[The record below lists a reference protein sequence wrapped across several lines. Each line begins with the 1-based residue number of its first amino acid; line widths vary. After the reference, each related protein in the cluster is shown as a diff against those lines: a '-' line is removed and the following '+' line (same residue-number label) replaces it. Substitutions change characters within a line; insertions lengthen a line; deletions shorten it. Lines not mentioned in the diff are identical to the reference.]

1 MTDAPILS
9 AETIL
14 TTAIVTALTPFVG
27 TFNSRPKA
35 YYQLAE
41 QGAPLPYV
49 VFQFQSDITR
59 LDWIGNSGATVLL
72 TIKALVS
79 AAQGNNSKAARDLLA
94 LVAPGLSTVAAS
106 GYSVAAR
113 YVRSPT
119 LPPSG
124 GVAQALHIYR
134 LRIERV

>member
-1 MTDAPILS
+1 MIDTPILS

-27 TFNSRPKA
+27 TFNGRPKA

-49 VFQFQSDITR
+49 VYQFQSDITR
-59 LDWIGNSGATVLL
+59 LEWIGTTGATVLL
-72 TIKALVS
+72 TLKALGVS
-79 AAQGNNSKAARDLLA
+79 SKAARDLLGVA
-94 LVAPGLSTVAAS
+94 APGLLNIAATGYTVS
-106 GYSVAAR
+106 AR

-119 LPPSG
+119 IAP
-124 GVAQALHIYR
+124 VANVWQALHIYR
-134 LRIERV
+134 LRIERT